1 MKITAVTPFVVDPG
15 YGKNWLLVKVETSDG
30 LSGWGE
36 CYTQSD
42 RDQAILA
49 HVRQLTR
56 YLVGRDASHIRH
68 FTHWAY
74 HDFAGKR
81 GAMDFWSA
89 VSGLEQ
95 ALWDLAGKRLGVPVV
110 TLLGGPCRERIR
122 VYANGW
128 YSGARTP
135 DAYAAKATE
144 TVARGF
150 TALKFDPFPGPWR
163 THISRDAERQVVETV
178 RAVREA
184 VGPTIDLLI
193 ECHRR
198 LAPMHAVRVAGMLE
212 PFDPFWYEEPVSA
225 RDLGALAECRREIR
239 MPIVTGE
246 ELYTRWEFRDVFER
260 RAADIINPD
269 VCNVGGIEE
278 LREIA
283 AMAEA
288 YHVVVSPHNYN
299 STTVGLA
306 ATLQVSA
313 AIPNFLITEYF
324 VNFEARGREV
334 TVSPFE
340 VEDGYIR
347 VPTAPGLGLELR
359 EDVLNRYAYREHSP
373 RAVPTPG
380 EEGP

>member
-1 MKITAVTPFVVDPG
+1 MKVTAVTPFVVDPG
-15 YGKNWLLVKVETSDG
+15 YGKNWLFVKVETSDG
-30 LSGWGE
+30 LHGWGE
-36 CYTQSD
+36 CYTQAD
-42 RDQAILA
+42 RDQSIAA
-49 HVRQLTR
+49 HVRQLGR
-56 YLVGRDASHIRH
+56 YLAGREAGQIRH

-74 HDFAGKR
+74 HDFAAKR

-89 VSGLEQ
+89 VSGIEQ

-110 TLLGGPCRERIR
+110 SLLGGPCRERIR

-128 YSGARTP
+128 YSGAKTP
-135 DAYAAKATE
+135 DAYAAKAKE

-163 THISRDAERQVVETV
+163 THISRDAEQQVVETV
-178 RAVREA
+178 RAVRDA
-184 VGPTIDLLI
+184 VGPKVDLLI
-193 ECHRR
+193 EVHRR
-198 LAPMHAVRVAGMLE
+198 LAPMHAVRVARLLE

-225 RDLGALAECRREIR
+225 RDVNALAECRHEIR

-246 ELYTRWEFRDVFER
+246 ELYTRFEFREVFER

-269 VCNVGGIEE
+269 VCSVGGIQE

-306 ATLQVSA
+306 ATLHVSA

-324 VNFEARGREV
+324 VNFEERAAEV
-334 TVSPFE
+334 AVNPFR
-340 VEDGYIR
+340 VE
-347 VPTAPGLGLELR
+347 
-359 EDVLNRYAYREHSP
+359 
-373 RAVPTPG
+373 RAAT
-380 EEGP
+380 

>member
-1 MKITAVTPFVVDPG
+1 MKITGVTPFVVHPG
-15 YGKNWLLVKVETSDG
+15 YGKNWLFVKIETSDG
-30 LSGWGE
+30 LCGWGE
-36 CYTQSD
+36 CYTQAD
-42 RDQAILA
+42 RDQSIVA
-49 HVRQLTR
+49 HVRQLAR
-56 YLVGRDASHIRH
+56 YLVGRDAGHIRH

-110 TLLGGPCRERIR
+110 SLLGGPCRERIR

-128 YSGARTP
+128 YSGSKTP
-135 DAYAAKATE
+135 EAYAAKAKE

-163 THISRDAERQVVETV
+163 AHISREAEQQVVETV
-178 RAVREA
+178 RAVRDA
-184 VGPTIDLLI
+184 VGPKVDLLI
-193 ECHRR
+193 EVHRR
-198 LAPMHAVRVAGMLE
+198 LAPMHAVRVARSLE
-212 PFDPFWYEEPVSA
+212 PFEPFWFEEPVSA
-225 RDLGALAECRREIR
+225 RDMGALAECRRDIR
-239 MPIVTGE
+239 LPIVTGE
-246 ELYTRWEFRDVFER
+246 ELYTKFEFREVFER

-269 VCNVGGIEE
+269 VCNVGGIDE
-278 LREIA
+278 LRAIA

-324 VNFEARGREV
+324 VNFEPRGLEMAAPPLR
-334 TVSPFE
+334 
-340 VEDGYIR
+340 VEHGYID
-347 VPTAPGLGLELR
+347 VPRGPGLGIDLD
-359 EDVLNRYAYREHSP
+359 EDVLSRHGYREFPARSVPAP
-373 RAVPTPG
+373 RD
-380 EEGP
+380 EGP